1 MSKTFWLIS
10 ISSENT
16 EKSFAPGINFQGFYK
31 KSRKKVDVMKPDDR
45 LLYYINDKRV
55 FSATSTITSKMFE
68 EHNPIWSHH
77 DTKEVFPY
85 RVSTKKDFHLEYDS
99 SVDATYV
106 SPSLEYL
113 RKWPA
118 NKWQL
123 AFFDMLHIISQ
134 NDFNFIENEII
145 KLSTRNKKIKKKKN
159 IKPKAST
166 KGFTRDIS
174 KKINKEVSK
183 EIKSRFKI

>member
-16 EKSFAPGINFQGFYK
+16 DKSFAPGINFQGFDK

-106 SPSLEYL
+106 APSLEYL

-118 NKWQL
+118 NRWEL
-123 AFFDMLHIISQ
+123 AFFGMLHIIPQ
-134 NDFNFIENEII
+134 NDFNFIEIELERLL
-145 KLSTRNKKIKKKKN
+145 KKNKNIKKKKN
-159 IKPKAST
+159 NKPKAIT
-166 KGFTRDIS
+166 KGISRDILR
-174 KKINKEVSK
+174 KNNKELNK
-183 EIKSRFKI
+183 LNITILLK

>member
-16 EKSFAPGINFQGFYK
+16 EKSFAPGINFQGFDK

-77 DTKEVFPY
+77 DTKEVFSY
-85 RVSTKKDFHLEYDS
+85 GVSTKKDFHLEYDS

-113 RKWPA
+113 R
-118 NKWQL
+118 
-123 AFFDMLHIISQ
+123 
-134 NDFNFIENEII
+134 
-145 KLSTRNKKIKKKKN
+145 IKKKKN

-174 KKINKEVSK
+174 KKINKEISK